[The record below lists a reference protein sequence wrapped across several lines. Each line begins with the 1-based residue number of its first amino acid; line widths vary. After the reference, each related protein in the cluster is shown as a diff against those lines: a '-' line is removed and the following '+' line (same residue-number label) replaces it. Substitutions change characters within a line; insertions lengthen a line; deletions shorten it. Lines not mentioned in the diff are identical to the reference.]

1 MAIQRKTVPNQ
12 PTGRTRKRVSPAA
25 IRAFA
30 RQIAERFQPDRIILF
45 GSYAYG
51 RPRQYSDVDIL
62 VVVPA
67 RNEIDKSVQI
77 LNALDPPFDAD
88 LIVRTPRN
96 LAWRLRE
103 GDWFLRE
110 VVTRGKVLYEKTDGG
125 MGPQGGGRPRH
136 RPAGVQGPAAGA

>member
-1 MAIQRKTVPNQ
+1 MTIRRKTARNRPG
-12 PTGRTRKRVSPAA
+12 GRAPARVSPAT

-51 RPRQYSDVDIL
+51 QPHQYSDVDIL
-62 VVVPA
+62 VIVPA

-96 LAWRLRE
+96 LELAAAR
-103 GDWFLRE
+103 
-110 VVTRGKVLYEKTDGG
+110 
-125 MGPQGGGRPRH
+125 RPTGFSARS
-136 RPAGVQGPAAGA
+136 